1 MPINLTV
8 DAALQDVVARM
19 VRRSPTFRRQ
29 CARIDQT
36 RNLIV
41 RMREDGPRGERA
53 YSARTVIRRHQYG
66 AIVAH
71 VRLYSPFDAAEI
83 IAHEFEHLLEQID
96 GVNLRLLSLIAGSG
110 VTETNDGSYETR
122 RAVLAGRRVA
132 SECASFDESSL
143 AVEATY

>member
-1 MPINLTV
+1 M
-8 DAALQDVVARM
+8 
-19 VRRSPTFRRQ
+19 
-29 CARIDQT
+29 
-36 RNLIV
+36 
-41 RMREDGPRGERA
+41 
-53 YSARTVIRRHQYG
+53 
-66 AIVAH
+66 AH

-132 SECASFDESSL
+132 GECASVDGPGL
-143 AVEATY
+143 AVDATY